1 MKKKTTDEIQAC
13 YFLIILGGVLKQ
25 TTKIVTLKKSGRY
38 FIAISTRLICSF
50 VPYNWIGQ
58 KVTLTRIL

>member
-1 MKKKTTDEIQAC
+1 MKKKTNGRDTSMLLPNNIR
-13 YFLIILGGVLKQ
+13 GVLKQ